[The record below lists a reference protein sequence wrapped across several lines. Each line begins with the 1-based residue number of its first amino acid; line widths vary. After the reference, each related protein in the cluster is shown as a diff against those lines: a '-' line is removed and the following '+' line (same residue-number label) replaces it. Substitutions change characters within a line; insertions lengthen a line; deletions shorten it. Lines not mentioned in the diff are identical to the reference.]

1 MNLKLWEEEASGERQ
16 EPFYLASY
24 SQWKLAQKPT
34 TYINIAW
41 ASLKLMNTF
50 LWKNVNM
57 ENPLSYFALSKKAM
71 SSGLKAYPKP
81 HLGTGKC
88 QVGLSWG
95 SSGLKG
101 PEGLQP
107 RKPKERKG
115 GGWNSQVKFH
125 HKLQRGNP
133 GRIAWG
139 SQHPSGIQVSVGE
152 Y

>member
-71 SSGLKAYPKP
+71 SSGLKAYP
-81 HLGTGKC
+81 
-88 QVGLSWG
+88 
-95 SSGLKG
+95 
-101 PEGLQP
+101 
-107 RKPKERKG
+107 
-115 GGWNSQVKFH
+115 
-125 HKLQRGNP
+125 
-133 GRIAWG
+133 
-139 SQHPSGIQVSVGE
+139 
-152 Y
+152 